1 MFKRLF
7 NWLRRYRVSLG
18 RVHDLIEVREG
29 TERLMLRVDA
39 DPMDL
44 VRMINSL
51 EPRLSAIQDDAQAEQ
66 EAGGIAREFCDA
78 IFGETQTNRLFDFY
92 NSSGECVLGIIGKY
106 FSERLGKLITKAQ
119 KKARL

>member
-1 MFKRLF
+1 MFRRLL

-18 RVHDLIEVREG
+18 RVHHLVEVREG
-29 TERLMLRVDA
+29 TENLLLRADA

-51 EPRLSAIQDDAQAEQ
+51 EPRLNAIQDDAQAKQ
-66 EAGGIAREFCDA
+66 EADGIAREFCIA
-78 IFGETQTNRLFDFY
+78 VFGEAQTEKLFDFY
-92 NSSGECVLGIIGKY
+92 NNDGTCVLRLIGKY
-106 FSERLGKLITKAQ
+106 FSEKLGREITKKQ